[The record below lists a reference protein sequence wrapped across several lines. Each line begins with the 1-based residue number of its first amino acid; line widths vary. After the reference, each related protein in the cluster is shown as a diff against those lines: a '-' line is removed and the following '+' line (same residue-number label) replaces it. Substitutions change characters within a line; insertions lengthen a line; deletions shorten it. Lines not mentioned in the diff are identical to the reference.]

1 MTPAA
6 ASLLTFAGLALL
18 LGGALAR
25 RRLAGLVGAPPGG
38 WPGWQGAGALLI
50 ALGVALQVGGTLTAL
65 GFTAPADVLAYLTST
80 GPGRAAL
87 TALLG
92 TAVLL
97 TGEVLGRSSVPVGLG
112 AAVTLWGVAGG
123 GHGAV
128 GGDLPMRAA
137 HALHAGAMA
146 AWTGGVLVL
155 ACGRGTNWRA
165 AARAFTPVALGSVV
179 LLSLSGLYLG
189 LHHAGPVQAWPGSG
203 YGTTLLL
210 KLGVFAATLLAAVG
224 VRRTLAPHT
233 ASFPRAALAV
243 EAGLL
248 LVVLGVT
255 AVLVGSVPP
264 QT

>member
-25 RRLAGLVGAPPGG
+25 RRLAGLVGALPGG

-50 ALGVALQVGGTLTAL
+50 ALGVALHVGGTLTAL

-80 GPGRAAL
+80 VPGRAAL
-87 TALLG
+87 TTLLG
-92 TAVLL
+92 AAVLL
-97 TGEVLGRSSVPVGLG
+97 TGEGWGRSTVPVGLG
-112 AAVTLWGVAGG
+112 AAVTLWG
-123 GHGAV
+123 V

-155 ACGRGTNWRA
+155 SCGRGTNWRA
-165 AARAFTPVALGSVV
+165 AARAFTPVALGGVV
-179 LLSLSGLYLG
+179 LLSLTGLFMG
-189 LHHAGPVQAWPGSG
+189 LHHAGPAQAWPGSG

-210 KLGVFAATLLAAVG
+210 KLGVFAATLVTAVG

-233 ASFPRAALAV
+233 ASFPRAALMV

-248 LVVLGVT
+248 LAVLGVT

-264 QT
+264 RT